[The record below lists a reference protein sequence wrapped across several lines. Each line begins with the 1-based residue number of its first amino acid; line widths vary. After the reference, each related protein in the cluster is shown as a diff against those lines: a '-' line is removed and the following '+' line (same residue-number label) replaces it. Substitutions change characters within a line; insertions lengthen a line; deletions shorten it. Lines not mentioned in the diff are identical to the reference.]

1 MANHAHPRR
10 KNYEVWA
17 GNVAG
22 LLFFLAAI
30 LPCTGQTPDTT
41 VSGLITSVAG
51 TPVANAAIAIKN
63 LTANQTINLTSNVD
77 GSYAL
82 QNLALGRYEI
92 TASAPG
98 YAPAVITVTLTAG
111 SSPPANLVLQP
122 LPGGAAKTSAS
133 SAVSG
138 VVDSNSVSNLPLNG
152 RSASDLAAL
161 EPGVSSART
170 QQTGQAQRGFGNQ
183 MTISGGRPRQNDAR
197 LDGISVNDYVN
208 GPPGSA
214 LGVNLGSDAVEQFSV
229 LTSNYP
235 AQFGR
240 SSGGII
246 GASTRSGTSD
256 FHGDAF
262 EYIRNSAL
270 DARNFFDTVKPP
282 FRRNQFGGSA
292 GGPIWKKRTFIFGD
306 YEGLRQSQGI
316 TQVTTVPSAAARAGN
331 LSTGQITPDPNVTRF
346 LNAFYP
352 LPNGPLLGSGDTG
365 IFTFA
370 GQQVTPENYFTTKV
384 DHKLSDSDVL
394 AGTYMFDS
402 GIVRRPDEL
411 NNKRSGYDS
420 RR

>member
-22 LLFFLAAI
+22 LLFFLVAI
-30 LPCTGQTPDTT
+30 PCTGQTPGTT

-270 DARNFFDTVKPP
+270 DARNSAATNSADPPEDQYGRNERSFSATTKACGNPKALRRSPP
-282 FRRNQFGGSA
+282 FPQQQPAPATFPLVKLRR
-292 GGPIWKKRTFIFGD
+292 IRT
-306 YEGLRQSQGI
+306 
-316 TQVTTVPSAAARAGN
+316 
-331 LSTGQITPDPNVTRF
+331 
-346 LNAFYP
+346 
-352 LPNGPLLGSGDTG
+352 
-365 IFTFA
+365 
-370 GQQVTPENYFTTKV
+370 
-384 DHKLSDSDVL
+384 
-394 AGTYMFDS
+394 
-402 GIVRRPDEL
+402 
-411 NNKRSGYDS
+411 S
-420 RR
+420 RVS